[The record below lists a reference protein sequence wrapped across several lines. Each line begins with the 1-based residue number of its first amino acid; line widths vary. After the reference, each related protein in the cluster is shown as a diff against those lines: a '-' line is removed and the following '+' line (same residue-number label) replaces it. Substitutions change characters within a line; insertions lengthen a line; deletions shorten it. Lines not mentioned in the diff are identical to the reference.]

1 MAESTN
7 TSDESS
13 KKKAN
18 AGAEKPA
25 ENKVSTTQAKNVS
38 PTQETHNMETHA
50 HHLHHA
56 PGKKFWHY
64 FYEFLM
70 LFLAVFCG
78 FLAENQREHM
88 VEHQRE
94 KQYMKSMLDDLKLD
108 TAEIN
113 RTKSL
118 INNYLN
124 PVFKKSIALLYLEH
138 FSDSTIKE
146 MYDTVPKS
154 TRFLTIA
161 FQNNTITQ
169 LKNSGNLRLIRNKEV
184 TDSLVKYWNE
194 CDYLINTQLAS
205 YEAVRTKSK
214 ELIFSLFNLNYFENN
229 SLTNPLRKNISLKL
243 MSEDRVQFITLA
255 NYLSNSHTQLNTQ
268 LTGSIFHRLNTINRK
283 ATDLITLIQRKYH
296 LE

>member
-1 MAESTN
+1 MAESTD
-7 TSDESS
+7 TPDESKKNLPNTEPDKQPEDKVPPS
-13 KKKAN
+13 KAR
-18 AGAEKPA
+18 
-25 ENKVSTTQAKNVS
+25 NVI
-38 PTQETHNMETHA
+38 PTQETQTMETHA

-108 TAEIN
+108 TAEVN
-113 RTKSL
+113 RTISL
-118 INNYLN
+118 ITDYLN
-124 PVFKKSIALLYLEH
+124 PVFKKSIELLYLEH
-138 FSDSTIKE
+138 FTESTIKE

-169 LKNSGNLRLIRNKEV
+169 LKNSGNLRLIRNKAI

-229 SLTNPLRKNISLKL
+229 SLTNPLRENISLKL
-243 MSEDRVQFITLA
+243 MSDDRIQFIILA
-255 NYLSNSHTQLNTQ
+255 NYLSNSHAQLSIQ
-268 LTGSIFHRLNTINRK
+268 LTGSIFHRLKTINRK
-283 ATDLITLIQRKYH
+283 ASDLITLIQRKYH